1 MYRIREASHC
11 GRPEQGIGRPP
22 AASSDPVFMPTKPLL
37 PSTALITGGGLPLN
51 SAHIYWTSYSTIWC
65 AGIDG
70 SVDNQSLG
78 SDSVISGRLPLPPF
92 PPIRA
97 REEKFETGGNG
108 GNSVDFTGNES
119 ETGGNRDGPPRV
131 RGSRAGGVGEGA
143 EAHSI
148 ASKQGQLFAQVL
160 ASEAWPAGSRASRF
174 GGDARRRPG

>member
-37 PSTALITGGGLPLN
+37 PSTALITGGGLALN

-78 SDSVISGRLPLPPF
+78 SDSVISVRLPFPPF

-97 REEKFETGGNG
+97 REENSEQAVTAVTRSISPVTNREQVAAAMVRPEFE
-108 GNSVDFTGNES
+108 E
-119 ETGGNRDGPPRV
+119 
-131 RGSRAGGVGEGA
+131 AALGVLGEGA

-148 ASKQGQLFAQVL
+148 ASK
-160 ASEAWPAGSRASRF
+160 
-174 GGDARRRPG
+174 